1 MGLRPIK
8 VDPLQSMG
16 FKIANFQRGIREA
29 RREFTGGYFGLLKG
43 GPIEINDIIT
53 RFAKSNNSRFN
64 VMQEIK
70 KDINAAETLGVGTDQ
85 LYNEF
90 TERQISDKNFY
101 NLRSGRF
108 EPYFPSKD
116 IEERFAEISRNLGT
130 GNPYIAA
137 RPILRRMVAN
147 MRNVSLDSPLLFST
161 EIPSFSD
168 GGVVETAAPL
178 NIEDYLVPDIPT
190 PPIPTDVAN
199 ANPNPQIIQTA
210 QQPAVTQDGLTEL
223 EKTYLSP
230 EEQQIILRQ
239 RGMIT

>member
-1 MGLRPIK
+1 
-8 VDPLQSMG
+8 
-16 FKIANFQRGIREA
+16 
-29 RREFTGGYFGLLKG
+29 
-43 GPIEINDIIT
+43 
-53 RFAKSNNSRFN
+53 
-64 VMQEIK
+64 
-70 KDINAAETLGVGTDQ
+70 
-85 LYNEF
+85 
-90 TERQISDKNFY
+90 
-101 NLRSGRF
+101 
-108 EPYFPSKD
+108 
-116 IEERFAEISRNLGT
+116 
-130 GNPYIAA
+130 
-137 RPILRRMVAN
+137 MVAN

-161 EIPSFSD
+161 EIPSFSA

-178 NIEDYLVPDIPT
+178 NIEDYLVADIPT